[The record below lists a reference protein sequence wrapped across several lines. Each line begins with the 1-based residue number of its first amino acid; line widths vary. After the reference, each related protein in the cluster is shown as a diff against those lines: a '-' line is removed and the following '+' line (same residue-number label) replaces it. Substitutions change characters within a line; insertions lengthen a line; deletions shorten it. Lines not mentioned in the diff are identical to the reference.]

1 MTLLEGVEL
10 DKSDVE
16 TYGEEMALE
25 LAGVRS
31 SLKKLRSFPALK
43 EREAQGLVSLHGLHL
58 DIGDNKLVQLDTAN
72 GCFVP
77 IVEDVA
83 SVPG

>member
-43 EREAQGLVSLHGLHL
+43 EREEKGLVSLHGLHF
-58 DIGDNKLVQLDTAN
+58 DIAEGKLIGLQPDT
-72 GCFVP
+72 GRFVP
-77 IVEDVA
+77 VVEEGA
-83 SVPG
+83 EA